1 MIGRRILAVP
11 SDSSNWPG
19 QLSCGFASFEGSG
32 HHWAC
37 PRTRSTLLAQM
48 ALGAGAGACDGVRR
62 TAFTTPS
69 FICPAS
75 WPPARQL
82 ARSQLPI
89 GATSL
94 ISTSCPGPAIGQ
106 GGGGEGGSSQ
116 RGCPPAGFPRGLPTL
131 HVKARLQRP
140 GMAPFAAWALA
151 LLPAGYPSEP
161 LAPLAPHRKRQT
173 SCKAPLSAP
182 ARCTLARPQPRSFNG
197 GLIASG
203 IGLSL
208 PHLDSPRPD
217 LTRRF
222 SQRAQQP

>member
-1 MIGRRILAVP
+1 MIGRCILAAP

-48 ALGAGAGACDGVRR
+48 ALGAGAGAGDGARR

-69 FICPAS
+69 LICPAS
-75 WPPARQL
+75 WPTRE
-82 ARSQLPI
+82 
-89 GATSL
+89 ATCA
-94 ISTSCPGPAIGQ
+94 ISTSYRGNCPHLDVLPWACHWARR
-106 GGGGEGGSSQ
+106 GGEGGSSQ

-140 GMAPFAAWALA
+140 GMTPLALA
-151 LLPAGYPSEP
+151 WLPAGYPSEP

-208 PHLDSPRPD
+208 PHLDRTRPD

>member
-19 QLSCGFASFEGSG
+19 QLSCGFASFMGTTG
-32 HHWAC
+32 
-37 PRTRSTLLAQM
+37 LALEQG
-48 ALGAGAGACDGVRR
+48 ARCSRRWRWCCAGAGAGDGVRR

-69 FICPAS
+69 FALPS
-75 WPPARQL
+75 GHPRGNSRDL
-82 ARSQLPI
+82 NFLSGQLPSPRRSAL
-89 GATSL
+89 GLPLDKA
-94 ISTSCPGPAIGQ
+94 
-106 GGGGEGGSSQ
+106 GEVESE
-116 RGCPPAGFPRGLPTL
+116 GCPPAGFPRGLPTL

-140 GMAPFAAWALA
+140 GMAPLALA
-151 LLPAGYPSEP
+151 WLPAGYPSEP
-161 LAPLAPHRKRQT
+161 LAPLAPHPQRQT

-197 GLIASG
+197 GLIVAG

>member
-1 MIGRRILAVP
+1 MAATDDRAAHPCCPIGFLKLARTAVMRV
-11 SDSSNWPG
+11 
-19 QLSCGFASFEGSG
+19 CVVHG

-48 ALGAGAGACDGVRR
+48 ALVLCWCSAGAGAGDGVRR

-69 FICPAS
+69 FALPS
-75 WPPARQL
+75 GHPRGNSRDL
-82 ARSQLPI
+82 NFLSGQLPSPRRSAL
-89 GATSL
+89 GLPLDKA
-94 ISTSCPGPAIGQ
+94 
-106 GGGGEGGSSQ
+106 GEVESE
-116 RGCPPAGFPRGLPTL
+116 GCPPAGFPRGLPTL

-140 GMAPFAAWALA
+140 GMAPLALA
-151 LLPAGYPSEP
+151 WLPAGYPSEP
-161 LAPLAPHRKRQT
+161 LAPLAPHPQRQT

-197 GLIASG
+197 GLIGAG